1 LQSGGGYIIIYSEV
15 IVKKILIF
23 CLYCVVFTLLP
34 AVSILAQGGKDN
46 SKAKPFPVL
55 EVPVEEGETF
65 YLSDMTSA
73 DDDTDETSLVPE
85 TTAVN
90 KGEDTFT
97 PEITTVN
104 ENKAPSAPVAAPVN
118 EYNPPAPQAVVV
130 NENKAPPAPVA
141 APVNEYNPPA
151 PKAAPVNG
159 YNPPVPVAAPVID
172 RPSHG
177 SADANTTTTASAA
190 ESAAAAAQSA
200 AAAAQSAR
208 VAESAAATAT
218 AAAASVSTVP
228 RQPSPSQP
236 PAVQP
241 QPASP
246 RAPPQPPAR
255 TVVPTVNIIVPQ
267 TAPPVAAP
275 SAAPPA
281 YRPSMNVTPGM
292 PDPYSNG
299 VYRVQVGSFSNTG
312 LAQQCFNRLKAA
324 GLTPFYEQYGSLYRV
339 VISGIQAADMAGV
352 IRRLETAGFTDAWIR
367 EER

>member
-1 LQSGGGYIIIYSEV
+1 M
-15 IVKKILIF
+15 KKILIF

-46 SKAKPFPVL
+46 SKKKPFPAL
-55 EVPVEEGETF
+55 DAPAEEGDTF
-65 YLSDMTSA
+65 YLSEVLL
-73 DDDTDETSLVPE
+73 DDSDSDETSLVSETTVVPE

-90 KGEDTFT
+90 KDEPLSS
-97 PEITTVN
+97 PEIMVVN
-104 ENKAPSAPVAAPVN
+104 EDKPSPVLKAAPVN
-118 EYNPPAPQAVVV
+118 EDRYPSVPQT
-130 NENKAPPAPVA
+130 A
-141 APVNEYNPPA
+141 A
-151 PKAAPVNG
+151 
-159 YNPPVPVAAPVID
+159 VID
-172 RPSHG
+172 RYSRS
-177 SADANTTTTASAA
+177 SADANTAASATESTASAA
-190 ESAAAAAQSA
+190 ESAAAAAQFA

-218 AAAASVSTVP
+218 AAAASVNAAAP
-228 RQPSPSQP
+228 HQAPPSQAQP
-236 PAVQP
+236 PVVQP
-241 QPASP
+241 QPAPS
-246 RAPPQPPAR
+246 RVPPQPPAR

-267 TAPPVAAP
+267 TAPPAAATPPP

-299 VYRVQVGSFSNTG
+299 VYRVQLGSFSNTG

-324 GLTPFYEQYGSLYRV
+324 GFTPFYEQYGSLYRV

-352 IRRLETAGFTDAWIR
+352 IRRLEAAGFTDAWIR